1 MPLWIAMKLLPLQ
14 LALALGLG
22 AELLTTMRTQTVL
35 LQQPDQPL
43 ALTTVM
49 ADAARVHID
58 LIQQVAQR
66 F

>member
-14 LALALGLG
+14 LALGLG